1 MRGIGL
7 VVVNIVV
14 LTWFLAPWRPHL
26 DLDVYRLG
34 ARMWLSGGDLYGLL
48 PPTIIGNHLPFT
60 YPPVAA
66 VLFTPF
72 TLVPLPVAGVVLT
85 ALSVVALVVV
95 PRLTPAR
102 VAVVLPVALLLE
114 PVRETLGFGQVNLL
128 LMALVALD
136 CLHRRPRW
144 PRGVLVGLAAA
155 IKLTPARV
163 RAVLPAAGRSPGG
176 GDRARVVRGRHG
188 DRVRREPGRFGE
200 VLDQH
205 GVRPRP
211 HRRGVVRG
219 EPVDQG
225 CARPAGRREWSGVA
239 GARRRRGRGG
249 GDRRAACNAYVWFA
263 VAVLWRSAD
272 RQLRRPRV
280 DVDHRAVA

>member
-155 IKLTPARV
+155 IKLTPAAFVLFFLLRGGRRAAVTALGSFVAVTAIGFAVNPAGSV
-163 RAVLPAAGRSPGG
+163 RYWTSTVF
-176 GDRARVVRGRHG
+176 D
-188 DRVRREPGRFGE
+188 PGRIGE
-200 VLDQH
+200 VSFEANQSIK
-205 GVRPRP
+205 GVLARL
-211 HRRGVVRG
+211 GVESGAVWRVLAAVVVAVG
-219 EPVDQG
+219 
-225 CARPAGRREWSGVA
+225 AIAGRRATRTSGSRSPCCGGQPTVSSV
-239 GARRRRGRGG
+239 GR
-249 GDRRAACNAYVWFA
+249 A
-263 VAVLWRSAD
+263 
-272 RQLRRPRV
+272 
-280 DVDHRAVA
+280 